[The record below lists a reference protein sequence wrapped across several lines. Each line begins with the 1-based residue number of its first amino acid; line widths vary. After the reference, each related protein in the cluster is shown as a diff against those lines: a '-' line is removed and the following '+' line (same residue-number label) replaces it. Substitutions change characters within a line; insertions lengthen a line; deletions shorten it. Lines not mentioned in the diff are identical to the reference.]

1 MRKEVINLADT
12 IKIFKKNIK
21 GFYLSLA
28 TGIVIG
34 LLGVFV
40 NTSFIE
46 KKVSINSTI
55 SIKNPL
61 ENYMVL
67 DLFSLDTIQIDDK
80 RVSITSTQEKI
91 KNYYAM
97 TREYLELILGNIDI
111 EKYDINKKKY
121 GYEIETQITKNEFNI
136 NIRNITNPKKVQDNL
151 NQMAADF
158 NKIIKPIILKNLIIE
173 TKFIENFLDI
183 SSTNPNSKK
192 LSILIDIRKET
203 LESFKDQKLEIF
215 DISSNQVIQV
225 ISNKRIVVV
234 SVLLSLSL
242 FLMFIILKK

>member
-1 MRKEVINLADT
+1 MKKEVINLADT

-34 LLGVFV
+34 LLGIFV

-46 KKVSINSTI
+46 KKTSINSTI

-61 ENYMVL
+61 ENYIVL
-67 DLFSLDTIQIDDK
+67 DLFSLDTIQIDEK

-97 TREYLELILGNIDI
+97 TREYLELILSNIDI

-121 GYEIETQITKNEFNI
+121 GYKIETQITEKQFNI

-151 NQMAADF
+151 NQMVANF

-192 LSILIDIRKET
+192 LSILIDLRKET

-215 DISSNQVIQV
+215 DISSKQVIQV

-234 SVLLSLSL
+234 SVLMSLSL